1 MGVFKKAAE
10 KLTSEKMSSRSRRRL
25 IVFIA
30 IITLLSMTTSTVAW
44 FTINTFAGVDTLDVH
59 ISVAAQLKVAMHDYG
74 TDLSKYGKVI
84 TNEMIDEFLAGDNTK
99 LADTVLDPVT
109 SNDGTRFTNK
119 SGAERQRN
127 KRSFLEFDCYF
138 IATEDMWV
146 HLTTED
152 ADDQRDTGT
161 KVSSDSPSPKNQV
174 VSCTRVSYTTE
185 SNGTATYE
193 PNKGAA
199 VTRLSTFDLP
209 SGTMV
214 YSDGTRLFHL
224 DEMKPKYL
232 QGLRQRERRHGSRNV
247 GQRSGDHACQQ
258 TFCSADSHLGRG
270 GQRGSCSAHIKC
282 HLERSE
288 RNEL

>member
-1 MGVFKKAAE
+1 MGVLKNAAE
-10 KLTSEKMSSRSRRRL
+10 KLTSEKMSSKSRRRL

-152 ADDQRDTGT
+152 ADEQRDSGT

-185 SNGTATYE
+185 SNGTATFE
-193 PNKGAA
+193 NNKGAA
-199 VTRLSTFDLP
+199 VTSLSTFDLP

-224 DEMKPKYL
+224 DEMKPKKVTIRL
-232 QGLRQRERRHGSRNV
+232 WIEGEDPQCNDDVQEADLKVQMSFVGTDNNNV
-247 GQRSGDHACQQ
+247 PIS
-258 TFCSADSHLGRG
+258 
-270 GQRGSCSAHIKC
+270 
-282 HLERSE
+282 
-288 RNEL
+288 

>member
-1 MGVFKKAAE
+1 MKKGVSAMGVFKKAAE
-10 KLTSEKMSSRSRRRL
+10 KLTSEKMSSKSRRRL

-99 LADTVLDPVT
+99 LADILLDPVT

-127 KRSFLEFDCYF
+127 KKSFLEFDCYF

-224 DEMKPKYL
+224 DEMKPKKVTIRL
-232 QGLRQRERRHGSRNV
+232 WIEGEDPQCNDDVQEADLKVQMSFVGTDNNNV
-247 GQRSGDHACQQ
+247 PIS
-258 TFCSADSHLGRG
+258 
-270 GQRGSCSAHIKC
+270 
-282 HLERSE
+282 
-288 RNEL
+288 